1 MDIPKF
7 QNNEDLFDFLQKNKS
22 ALIAEKCHRV
32 KEADA
37 VEVSG
42 VSGSAIKAAAPRP
55 GSTDTIQVKAI
66 INTTKIMD
74 SHGDVHIDG
83 LWTKSLKENKMI
95 YLLQEH
101 VMSYKNIISD
111 EVKATA
117 ETMSWKELGINYKG
131 ETQALVFDA
140 TVKREDNEYMFGK
153 YANGKVKNHS
163 VGMRYVKMAL
173 AINSDDDKYAT
184 EKAVWD
190 KYAPEI
196 VNIKDAEAQGYF
208 WAVTEAKVVE
218 GSAVPIG
225 SNRATPTY
233 SVESKEDNAAG
244 DHTAGKQEPSAD
256 TLKRKRI
263 F

>member
-1 MDIPKF
+1 MEIPKF
-7 QNNEDLFDFLQKNKS
+7 QSKEELFDFLVKNKS
-22 ALIAEKCHRV
+22 ALVAEKCHSV
-32 KEADA
+32 KHGDVITMGDSLGAA
-37 VEVSG
+37 S
-42 VSGSAIKAAAPRP
+42 KAAAPKP

-111 EVKATA
+111 EVKASA
-117 ETMSWKELGINYKG
+117 DTMTWKELGFNYKG

-163 VGMRYVKMAL
+163 VGMRYMKIAL
-173 AINSDDDKYAT
+173 AINSDDDAYLA

-190 KYAPEI
+190 KYSPEV
-196 VNIKDAEAQGYF
+196 VNIKDAEAAGYF
-208 WAVTEAKVVE
+208 WAVTEAKVIE

-233 SVESKEDNAAG
+233 SVESKDNADTSA
-244 DHTAGKQEPSAD
+244 TAVEPSAD